1 MGELKS
7 AYERAM
13 EKAEKLG
20 QLSPEELRE
29 RKKAELAPIGR
40 ALADRYLSHG
50 HTRVLSH
57 DLERFGDEERDVIAN
72 AALLRLGE
80 AIEVADRNISQ
91 RAIDGVCII
100 CEKGLVGDTVEDIQ
114 GLLDE
119 YAQAEEQRF
128 SQHKEQIER
137 QERELLHQLRISGS
151 AVGDINLEASEA
163 WKRSSLELSSRFNE
177 RMETLKAKLMDSF

>member
-72 AALLRLGE
+72 AAWGDDTIIKSSGGYPPYGE
-80 AIEVADRNISQ
+80 AITPVNI
-91 RAIDGVCII
+91 GH
-100 CEKGLVGDTVEDIQ
+100 G
-114 GLLDE
+114 
-119 YAQAEEQRF
+119 
-128 SQHKEQIER
+128 
-137 QERELLHQLRISGS
+137 
-151 AVGDINLEASEA
+151 
-163 WKRSSLELSSRFNE
+163 
-177 RMETLKAKLMDSF
+177 